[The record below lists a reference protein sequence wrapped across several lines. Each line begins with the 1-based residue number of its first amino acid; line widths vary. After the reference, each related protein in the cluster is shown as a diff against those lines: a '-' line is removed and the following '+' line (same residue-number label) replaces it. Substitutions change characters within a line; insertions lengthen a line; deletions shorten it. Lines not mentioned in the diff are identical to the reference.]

1 MCFLACIPVPFSS
14 FFLPLLL
21 PPPWALAL
29 PPLPLPA
36 HRSVWWASSPLS
48 RVDLTRRGRR
58 SRPGGDAPPLHLPP
72 LQTLACLLRRPR
84 PAAPPPL
91 KLPRLG
97 RAPPRLGCH
106 TPLRQSRPMAR
117 MDDCCRC
124 VCQLPPSRRLGL
136 MLRRPCPITRAGT
149 RAPAGTLVLS
159 CSGAARAESASA
171 LHLRP
176 SLVGKHQRKRLQAW
190 TSEKL
195 VAAAVV
201 DGLTGWV
208 GAEWERM
215 SALRNDSQ
223 GGVDG
228 RGLVEQGAW
237 NGDRWR
243 GGSAVGSVTEATWEW
258 CNGVF
263 FMGMPQCKRLTRW
276 RMQGVAAAAVVERW
290 SLLFGVKS
298 GRTALLMVD
307 TKGVGHGRRVV
318 ERKAWNG
325 GRWCGGSTM
334 GAVAAAT
341 WEWCSGVLSWGC
353 CSANGQQDGQCRVL
367 RRRWSWCRPG
377 WKREVAAASVGE
389 QGSGQRFEDLRG
401 WHRCPW
407 FCRYD
412 WRQRG
417 VPRQLLAPRAL
428 TAGACEGSHDTAG
441 VVVARMVAWGGRLAG
456 RSLNARRRERTDALR
471 RNPTQAPRAGS
482 GGAAGRGRLPVYAP
496 VAVRLWDWRRATG
509 GWSLRNCSLRRGRG
523 RGGGQSQ
530 AAARPCTHW
539 RPDDGGGCGA
549 VRDDVDLPDV
559 SGVAA
564 CAALVQFGGR
574 PRGGAELDHFSPVP
588 WGPGGRGVCGAYRD
602 SPSPIG
608 RVKVARAACRGG
620 GGGGWADRG
629 RPALRALPAE
639 WWFLGL

>member
-1 MCFLACIPVPFSS
+1 M
-14 FFLPLLL
+14 
-21 PPPWALAL
+21 
-29 PPLPLPA
+29 
-36 HRSVWWASSPLS
+36 
-48 RVDLTRRGRR
+48 
-58 SRPGGDAPPLHLPP
+58 
-72 LQTLACLLRRPR
+72 
-84 PAAPPPL
+84 
-91 KLPRLG
+91 
-97 RAPPRLGCH
+97 
-106 TPLRQSRPMAR
+106 
-117 MDDCCRC
+117 
-124 VCQLPPSRRLGL
+124 
-136 MLRRPCPITRAGT
+136 
-149 RAPAGTLVLS
+149 
-159 CSGAARAESASA
+159 
-171 LHLRP
+171 
-176 SLVGKHQRKRLQAW
+176 
-190 TSEKL
+190 
-195 VAAAVV
+195 AAAVV

-208 GAEWERM
+208 GAESGRT

-228 RGLVEQGAW
+228 RRLVEQGAW

-258 CNGVF
+258 CNGDF

-276 RMQGVAAAAVVERW
+276 RMQGVAAAAVVEPW

-298 GRTALLMVD
+298 GRTALLMAD

-325 GRWCGGSTM
+325 DRWCGGSTM
-334 GAVAAAT
+334 GAVAEAT

-367 RRRWSWCRPG
+367 RRRRSWCRPRG

-389 QGSGQRFEDLRG
+389 QGSGQRFVHLRG

-407 FCRYD
+407 FSRYD

-428 TAGACEGSHDTAG
+428 TAGACEGSRDTAG

-471 RNPTQAPRAGS
+471 RNPTQAPRAGA
-482 GGAAGRGRLPVYAP
+482 GGASERGRLPVYAP

-509 GWSLRNCSLRRGRG
+509 GWPLRNRSLRRGRG
-523 RGGGQSQ
+523 RGEGRSQ
-530 AAARPCTHW
+530 ATARPCTHW
-539 RPDDGGGCGA
+539 RPDGGGGCGA
-549 VRDDVDLPDV
+549 VRDDVDLPDI

-574 PRGGAELDHFSPVP
+574 PRGGAELDHSSPVP

-602 SPSPIG
+602 SLSPFG
-608 RVKVARAACRGG
+608 RVKTARAAGRGG
-620 GGGGWADRG
+620 GGGGWATRSSCPACTAGRVVVPGAMMGDDGNDCPGGSGIAAYAAGLGGRG
-629 RPALRALPAE
+629 
-639 WWFLGL
+639 G